1 MTVRARGS
9 GQSGTPGASSVS
21 TSEALFSLFTVATAR
36 DISGALAGDEGVG
49 SESSNSKASIEF
61 IGTMLLLSLLV
72 SEATCS
78 LASGGFASRKSIKL
92 VEFAAS
98 FSFSLEAAA
107 ATTFCHDHTNTI
119 TFLKLNV

>member
-21 TSEALFSLFTVATAR
+21 TSVALSALFTVATAR
-36 DISGALAGDEGVG
+36 DVWEALTGDEGMG
-49 SESSNSKASIEF
+49 SDSSNSKASIEF
-61 IGTMLLLSLLV
+61 IGTMLLLSLLA

-98 FSFSLEAAA
+98 FFFSLEAAA
-107 ATTFCHDHTNTI
+107 SATFCHDHTNTI
-119 TFLKLNV
+119 TLLKLNV